1 MLSCRFYFGAEELCE
16 MIRTPH
22 CSWERD
28 RVKQNEKGDH
38 YELVTLSGLNCLN
51 LYCAG
56 GAAAFFLWW
65 TGGAVLA

>member
-1 MLSCRFYFGAEELCE
+1 

-22 CSWERD
+22 CSWEWE